1 MKRGCL
7 AQGSGQ
13 AVPEKVV
20 KSTRAVLLSS
30 VKGVSLKNFNRDYT
44 NLLGKIH
51 NPYPIAS

>member
-1 MKRGCL
+1 MKSCL

-20 KSTRAVLLSS
+20 KSTRAVLLSC

-44 NLLGKIH
+44 NLLG
-51 NPYPIAS
+51 